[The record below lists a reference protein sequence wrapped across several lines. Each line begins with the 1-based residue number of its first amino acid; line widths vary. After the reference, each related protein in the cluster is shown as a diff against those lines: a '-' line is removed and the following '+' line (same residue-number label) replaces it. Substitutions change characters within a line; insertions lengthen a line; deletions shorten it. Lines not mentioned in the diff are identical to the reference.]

1 MSIITKTIT
10 VNYKEIKK
18 LREENLSKLRELEER
33 YRVQTKKKR
42 IRKLTPLKLLE
53 VLYFTEKIKSFEK
66 EFETFEE
73 ILN

>member
-10 VNYKEIKK
+10 VNFEEIEK
-18 LREENLSKLRELEER
+18 LRKENITKLKELEKR
-33 YRVQTKKKR
+33 YRYQTKKKR

-66 EFETFEE
+66 EIETFEE
-73 ILN
+73 LLN